1 MKKIL
6 SIRAVTSAKSRFIIS
21 QSICRVASK
30 SAILEYLKKSDELR
44 AEPKWYNTLTSNC
57 TTLIFDM
64 VQAINPYQLPKDYRL
79 IASGYLP
86 NYLYDL
92 KALNQNI
99 SLKQW
104 YQIAH
109 INPRTENFEQLS
121 DQSSQHFSQ
130 IVRQGLPKAK

>member
-1 MKKIL
+1 
-6 SIRAVTSAKSRFIIS
+6 
-21 QSICRVASK
+21 
-30 SAILEYLKKSDELR
+30 
-44 AEPKWYNTLTSNC
+44 
-57 TTLIFDM
+57 FDM

-92 KALNQNI
+92 KALDQNI

-109 INPRTENFEQLS
+109 INPRTEHFEQFA
-121 DQSSQHFSQ
+121 DQSSEHFSQ
-130 IVRQGLPKAK
+130 IVRQGLPKVK

>member
-1 MKKIL
+1 
-6 SIRAVTSAKSRFIIS
+6 
-21 QSICRVASK
+21 
-30 SAILEYLKKSDELR
+30 
-44 AEPKWYNTLTSNC
+44 
-57 TTLIFDM
+57 M

-92 KALNQNI
+92 KALNQTI

-121 DQSSQHFSQ
+121 DQSSEHFSQ
-130 IVRQGLPKAK
+130 IVRQGLPKPK

>member
-1 MKKIL
+1 
-6 SIRAVTSAKSRFIIS
+6 
-21 QSICRVASK
+21 
-30 SAILEYLKKSDELR
+30 
-44 AEPKWYNTLTSNC
+44 
-57 TTLIFDM
+57 M

-92 KALNQNI
+92 KALDQNI

-109 INPRTENFEQLS
+109 
-121 DQSSQHFSQ
+121 
-130 IVRQGLPKAK
+130 